1 MPFYL
6 YDIILSLKIK
16 RLPLVLLSNAPETRF
31 IFQFKVF
38 HQFFYRPPS
47 SDIKLRNFD
56 PPPQS
61 SGIAQRNLLMKL
73 DIQLP
78 IPILVRAHNGV

>member
-1 MPFYL
+1 ML
-6 YDIILSLKIK
+6 L
-16 RLPLVLLSNAPETRF
+16 RLRF

-47 SDIKLRNFD
+47 SDINLRNFD

-61 SGIAQRNLLMKL
+61 SGMAQRNLLMKL

-78 IPILVRAHNGV
+78 IPILVRAHNGVRLFLFMLLRFNELFSLILV